1 MAPKIRNIIIFVV
14 IAAILVLIYI
24 FFIKPSPNQ
33 GNLVS
38 SPSTTTLPNVNGT
51 PAPASATN
59 AAPLNTQDFLTL
71 LLNVKNIK
79 LDDAIFADPA
89 FGSLHDSSIVLV
101 PDATTG
107 RPNPFAQ
114 FGNDVV
120 VPVPSL
126 SAPAAPDLVPAI
138 SPITTTPKIP
148 ATPITPLVPAL
159 TPATSA
165 SGR

>member
-33 GNLVS
+33 SNLVS
-38 SPSTTTLPNVNGT
+38 SPSSTTLPNVNGT
-51 PAPASATN
+51 PAPTIATN
-59 AAPLNTQDFLTL
+59 AAPLGTQDFLTL

-89 FGSLHDSSIVLV
+89 FSSLHDSSIVLV

-120 VPVPSL
+120 VPVPILPS
-126 SAPAAPDLVPAI
+126 SSSNVPI
-138 SPITTTPKIP
+138 V
-148 ATPITPLVPAL
+148 PLVPAL
-159 TPATSA
+159 IPATSA
-165 SGR
+165 PGR